1 MVPPGIP
8 GGSQLAASPR
18 PGSRAAAARG
28 GGLPGWCGPP
38 QIEFGAGGY
47 LVSAAIAADLQR
59 ELGMHLDQVVYDDHL
74 GRISTSPPNLWITG
88 WIADYV
94 GPNDFLGVLG
104 DG

>member
-8 GGSQLAASPR
+8 GGGDRSWLPAHDPDRARQLLAEAGY
-18 PGSRAAAARG
+18 PGGA
-28 GGLPGWCGPP
+28 GLP

-74 GRISTSPPNLWITG
+74 GRISTSPPNL
-88 WIADYV
+88 
-94 GPNDFLGVLG
+94 
-104 DG
+104 